1 MIRADPAVA
10 EVQGRL
16 RPLGLTGLP
25 GHGPR
30 TIVVMPSFDLDP
42 AMLRRHARTL
52 PSYEERA
59 LYMLFLLRR
68 PHVRMLLVTS
78 TPVPAPILDYA
89 LGLIG
94 DVDSADARARLQLIS
109 ADDDSP
115 RPLAEKLL
123 ERPDLLRRIA
133 AAIQGPEDSFISPY
147 NVGTAEREISLR
159 LDVPVYCPDERFYAY
174 GTKCGS
180 RAMFARAG
188 VGHPLGAERVADL
201 DDLVREI
208 DAIRAQREAL
218 ESVVVKL
225 NDSVYGEGNV
235 VVRVADV
242 ARGDGAALKARLG
255 DRLSPEYLAALARDP
270 GIVEE
275 MLIADEVIS
284 PSVQQR
290 IIAGGTPGLV
300 CTHDQRLGGENGQMF
315 VGCSFPANPE
325 YAAAIAR
332 EAAKLRTPLAEEG
345 VVGRFGIDFVVT
357 RSSDSDWDVNAVE
370 INLREGGT
378 SHPFGTLYLLTGGGY
393 DPGSA
398 TYRTARGAV
407 RTYVA
412 GDSIADER
420 WAGTEPVALLDAA
433 TEAGVQWD
441 PEAQTGVVF
450 HMLRSLEP
458 EGRYGAT
465 AIAPT
470 AAASEELFARA
481 ARLLDG
487 GA

>member
-10 EVQGRL
+10 AVQGRL

-30 TIVVMPSFDLDP
+30 TIVVVPSLDVDP
-42 AMLRRHARTL
+42 DMLRRHELTL

-68 PHVRMLLVTS
+68 PHVRMLFVSS

-89 LGLIG
+89 LGLIP
-94 DVDSADARARLQLIS
+94 DVGSSDARARLQLIS

-123 ERPDLLRRIA
+123 ERPHLLDRIA
-133 AAIQGPEDSFISPY
+133 ASLPSPEDAFISPY
-147 NVGTAEREISLR
+147 NVGEAEREIALR
-159 LDVPVYCPDERFYAY
+159 LDLPVYCPDDRFYAY

-180 RAMFARAG
+180 RAMFSRAQ
-188 VGHPLGAERVADL
+188 VSHPLGAEGVADI
-201 DDLVREI
+201 DDVVREI
-208 DAIRAQREAL
+208 AAIRKQRPAL

-235 VVRVADV
+235 IVPVGDV
-242 ARGDGAALKARLG
+242 PRDDRGALAARIGEQ
-255 DRLSPEYLAALARDP
+255 LSDEYLAALARDP

-300 CTHDQRLGGENGQMF
+300 CTHDQRLGGDNGQMF
-315 VGCSFPANPE
+315 IGCSFPADTD
-325 YAAAIAR
+325 YAPVIAR
-332 EAAKLRTPLAEEG
+332 EAAKVRTLLADEG

-357 RSSDSDWDVNAVE
+357 RSSGGAWEVNAVE

-393 DPGSA
+393 NADSA
-398 TYRTARGAV
+398 TYRTANGNERA
-407 RTYVA
+407 YVA
-412 GDSIADER
+412 GDSIAAER
-420 WAGTEPVALLDAA
+420 WTGIEPAALLDAA
-433 TEAGVQWD
+433 TTAGVRWD
-441 PEAQTGVVF
+441 PTEETGVVF

-470 AAASEELFARA
+470 AAAADALFERA
-481 ARLLDG
+481 STLLDG
-487 GA
+487 GG

>member
-1 MIRADPAVA
+1 
-10 EVQGRL
+10 
-16 RPLGLTGLP
+16 
-25 GHGPR
+25 
-30 TIVVMPSFDLDP
+30 
-42 AMLRRHARTL
+42 
-52 PSYEERA
+52 
-59 LYMLFLLRR
+59 
-68 PHVRMLLVTS
+68 
-78 TPVPAPILDYA
+78 
-89 LGLIG
+89 
-94 DVDSADARARLQLIS
+94 
-109 ADDDSP
+109 
-115 RPLAEKLL
+115 
-123 ERPDLLRRIA
+123 
-133 AAIQGPEDSFISPY
+133 
-147 NVGTAEREISLR
+147 
-159 LDVPVYCPDERFYAY
+159 
-174 GTKCGS
+174 
-180 RAMFARAG
+180 MFARAG

-235 VVRVADV
+235 VVRIADV
-242 ARGDGAALKARLG
+242 PRGDGAALKGRLG

-357 RSSDSDWDVNAVE
+357 RSSDKDWEVNAVE

-393 DPGSA
+393 DPDSA
-398 TYRTARGAV
+398 TYRTARGEV
-407 RTYVA
+407 RAYVA

-420 WAGTEPVALLDAA
+420 WAGTEPVTLLDAA

-470 AAASEELFARA
+470 AAAAEELFARA
-481 ARLLDG
+481 ATLLDG
-487 GA
+487 GG